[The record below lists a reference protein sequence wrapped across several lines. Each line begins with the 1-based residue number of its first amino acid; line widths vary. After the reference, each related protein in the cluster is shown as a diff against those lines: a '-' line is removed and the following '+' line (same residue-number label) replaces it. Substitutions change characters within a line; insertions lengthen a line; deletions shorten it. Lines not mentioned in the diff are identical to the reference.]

1 VAADQ
6 QLRRTSS
13 TNGAR
18 PSPSAL
24 AGATVS
30 KRSTPLALVG
40 VAAVVIGALV
50 FLGLYAGLDARQS
63 VLVATRAVAPGQV
76 ITAEDLSVADISVP
90 DGATVV
96 PCCAAQPAL
105 EGGSAQPSVPSD
117 R

>member
-6 QLRRTSS
+6 QLRRNASN

-18 PSPSAL
+18 PSASAL

-50 FLGLYAGLDARQS
+50 FLGLYAGLDTRQS

-76 ITAEDLSVADISVP
+76 ITAEDLRTLWSS
-90 DGATVV
+90 
-96 PCCAAQPAL
+96 
-105 EGGSAQPSVPSD
+105 
-117 R
+117 